1 MSGITKITY
10 VIVFVRDMA
19 RATAF
24 YRDAVGLRLRAE
36 SAHWTEFELEGTT
49 LALHSSEELPPSPKP
64 LADPGQKKG
73 VAQEIVFHASDPFAV
88 RATLLARGVVV
99 AAPKLVHEA
108 GPTMVGVSCLF
119 EDPDGN
125 TLSVYGIVPRAALEA
140 ALR

>member
-1 MSGITKITY
+1 MSSITKIGY

-24 YRDAVGLRLRAE
+24 YRDAVGLRLRSE
-36 SAHWTEFELEGTT
+36 TAHWTEFELEGTT
-49 LALHSSEELPPSPKP
+49 LALHTSEGLPPAPAP
-64 LADPGQKKG
+64 LADPGEKKG
-73 VAQEIVFHASDPFAV
+73 VAQEIVFHASDPIAAREAL
-88 RATLLARGVVV
+88 RAHGVVV

-108 GPTMVGVSCLF
+108 GPTMVGVSCIF
-119 EDPDGN
+119 EDLDAN